1 MTLNAS
7 LSFDEGDSSPQEL
20 ADALDKLPDVLNDEL
35 KQAATDIGA
44 RLAGA
49 AAEGAPVDTGR
60 LRADLAEPLVE
71 SVGET
76 LIRIRIGSNTPQA
89 GPMEEGTDPGHFPP
103 PHELHGWV
111 RRVLGA
117 DDVESTAFLVA
128 RSISESGLDG
138 HHMIRD
144 AIGENIEWA
153 LSRINSAITS
163 AFENVGLA

>member
-1 MTLNAS
+1 MTLS
-7 LSFDEGDSSPQEL
+7 TTLRLDDGDFSPQEL
-20 ADALDKLPDVLNDEL
+20 ADTLAKLPRILKAEL
-35 KQAATDIGA
+35 EQAAADIGA
-44 RLAGA
+44 RMAGA

-60 LRADLAEPLVE
+60 LRADLTEPLVE

-153 LSRINSAITS
+153 LSRINTAITN
-163 AFENVGLA
+163 AFENAGLA